1 MNSNSAP
8 GPDGVTVNH
17 LKQSFNSKL
26 PEMLS
31 HLFNLCLKFGI
42 VPSKSS
48 NFCDGVIVPI
58 LKKPNID
65 PSLPNNYR
73 PITVSNIFSKIFELG
88 FLDSSA
94 NVEFD
99 FRFVNGRGTAM
110 AAATVNDVI
119 NYSVNQGSP
128 VYSCSLD
135 AEGAF
140 DAIPYDIIFEK
151 LGDNVSNEWW
161 RCLYSWYN
169 NLSVRVKLNNK
180 LGRTFVIRKG
190 TMQGSLSSPFMFNL
204 FYKEMVSNLSA
215 MECGIVIANSTFNAF
230 CYADDLLLVSLTKT
244 GLQKLIN
251 YANDYIT
258 SHGLRFNPN
267 KTTCRPTIFGKN
279 TLTPEPSWSL
289 NNCNL
294 KVTDYVTY
302 LGVVLSSN
310 MKSSAH
316 VQDRIRKCQRAFY
329 SVQSIGMCKNGSSC
343 NVKSHIWKSIMLPIL
358 IYGCQCV
365 NKY

>member
-1 MNSNSAP
+1 
-8 GPDGVTVNH
+8 
-17 LKQSFNSKL
+17 
-26 PEMLS
+26 
-31 HLFNLCLKFGI
+31 
-42 VPSKSS
+42 
-48 NFCDGVIVPI
+48 
-58 LKKPNID
+58 
-65 PSLPNNYR
+65 
-73 PITVSNIFSKIFELG
+73 
-88 FLDSSA
+88 
-94 NVEFD
+94 
-99 FRFVNGRGTAM
+99 
-110 AAATVNDVI
+110 
-119 NYSVNQGSP
+119 
-128 VYSCSLD
+128 
-135 AEGAF
+135 
-140 DAIPYDIIFEK
+140 
-151 LGDNVSNEWW
+151 
-161 RCLYSWYN
+161 
-169 NLSVRVKLNNK
+169 
-180 LGRTFVIRKG
+180 
-190 TMQGSLSSPFMFNL
+190 MFNL
-204 FYKEMVSNLSA
+204 FYKEIVSNLSA

-267 KTTCRPTIFGKN
+267 KTTCTIFGKN

-294 KVTDYVTY
+294 KVTDSVTY
-302 LGVVLSSN
+302 LGVVLSSH

-365 NKY
+365 NINTSSMHDLETAQSKLIQTAFGLPKFCRNTPLLHALCINKVRTQNITNQLNLINQIFCNNSKSRKLYDHLLNVELNGRKNIKNTLIDQIKYNLKDEDFNLSSYIMNNQYRRNLNKQLRL